1 MYIDTSHITR
11 GGKTYTRHLLRESYR
26 ANGKV
31 LHRTI
36 ANVSQCSEAEIDAM
50 RLALRHK
57 GDLEHLGTI
66 QDAITLKQ
74 GLSFGAVWTVYH
86 VARHLGID
94 KALGTS
100 REGKLALWQ
109 VMARVIDQGS
119 RLSAVRLAIS
129 HAACDVLGLGTFDED
144 ALYENLDWLARA
156 QASVEDRLYAQRTQT
171 KPINLFLYDVTSSY
185 FEGTHNELAAFG
197 YNRDGKK
204 GKRQIV
210 IGLLCDE
217 AGTPVSIEVFPGN
230 TQDPHT
236 FASQLEKV
244 KTRFGVTEI
253 TFVGDRGMIKGQQ
266 IEDLTQ
272 HGFHYITAITKPQIE
287 KLLRTGTFQMDLFD
301 QELAEVLTDEG
312 LRYVLRRNPVR
323 AQEVRDTRQ
332 SKLATLQALVT
343 KLNHYLADH
352 PRANA
357 QGAWQKLVARA
368 TKLRIADWV
377 ELTVA
382 ERAITLAVK
391 TSAQQEA
398 AKLDGCYV
406 LKTDL
411 TPAQAPKELVHDRYK
426 DLASVEQAFRSCKTV
441 HLEVRPIFLRLAER
455 TRAHA
460 FVVMLAYQ
468 IIQYLALC
476 WSAFDV
482 TVEEGLHA
490 LTTLCL
496 VEVAP
501 QNAPSYHCIPTPRD
515 AIARLLHSADITL
528 PKAFPLSGVRVS
540 TKKKLQSERLPQ

>member
-36 ANVSQCSEAEIDAM
+36 ANLSHCSAAEIEAI

-57 GDLEHLGTI
+57 QDLENLGTV
-66 QDAITLKQ
+66 QDAVTLKQ

-86 VARHLGID
+86 VARRLGIE
-94 KALGTS
+94 KALGTT

-109 VMARVIDQGS
+109 VIARVIDQGS
-119 RLSAVRLAIS
+119 RLSAVRLAMS

-144 ALYENLDWLARA
+144 ALYENLDWLAGA
-156 QASVEDRLYAQRTQT
+156 QARIEERLFAQRQQT
-171 KPINLFLYDVTSSY
+171 KPASLFLYDVTSSY
-185 FEGTHNELAAFG
+185 LEGTHNALAAFG

-204 GKRQIV
+204 GKMQIV

-217 AGTPVSIEVFPGN
+217 DGQPVSIEVFPGN
-230 TQDPHT
+230 TQDPRT
-236 FASQLEKV
+236 VAAQVAKLKG
-244 KTRFGVTEI
+244 RFGVTAI
-253 TFVGDRGMIKGQQ
+253 TFVGDRGMLKSQQ
-266 IEDLTQ
+266 VEDLVQ
-272 HGFHYITAITKPQIE
+272 HGFHYITAITKPQID
-287 KLLRTGTFQMDLFD
+287 KLLRTGTLQMDLFD
-301 QELAEVLTDEG
+301 QEVAEVLTEEG
-312 LRYVLRRNPVR
+312 IRYVLRRNPVR
-323 AQEVRDTRQ
+323 AQEMRDTRHA
-332 SKLATLQALVT
+332 KLATLQAHVA
-343 KLNHYLADH
+343 KQNHYLTDH

-357 QGAWQKLVARA
+357 QGALQKLVARA
-368 TKLRIADWV
+368 KTLRLSDWV
-377 ELTVA
+377 ELTLE
-382 ERAITLAVK
+382 ERALTL
-391 TSAQQEA
+391 TINEDAQQEA

-426 DLASVEQAFRSCKTV
+426 DLASVEQAFRTCKTA
-441 HLEVRPIFLRLAER
+441 HLEVRPLFVRREER

-460 FVVMLAYQ
+460 LVVMLAYQ
-468 IIQYLALC
+468 IIRYLAAC

-482 TVEEGLHA
+482 TVAEGLHA

-496 VEVAP
+496 VEVTP
-501 QNAPSYHCIPTPRD
+501 QHAPSYHCLPTPRD

-528 PKAFPLSGVRVS
+528 PKAFSLSGMRVS
-540 TKKKLQSERLPQ
+540 TRKELQSERIAQ

>member
-26 ANGKV
+26 AHGKV

-36 ANVSQCSEAEIDAM
+36 ANVSQCSAAEIEAI

-57 GDLEHLGTI
+57 EDLKNLGTI

-74 GLSFGAVWTVYH
+74 GLSFGAVWTVYQ
-86 VARHLGID
+86 VARRLGIEQ
-94 KALGTS
+94 ALGTT

-109 VMARVIDQGS
+109 VIARVIDQGS
-119 RLSAVRLAIS
+119 RLSAVRLAMS
-129 HAACDVLGLGTFDED
+129 HAACDVLGLGPFDED
-144 ALYENLDWLARA
+144 ALYENLDWLAGV
-156 QASVEDRLYAQRTQT
+156 QASIEDRLFAQRTKT
-171 KPINLFLYDVTSSY
+171 KPVNLFLYDVTSSY
-185 FEGTHNELAAFG
+185 LEGTHNELAAFG

-204 GKRQIV
+204 GKLQIV

-217 AGTPVSIEVFPGN
+217 DGHPVSIEVFPGN
-230 TQDPHT
+230 TPDPRT
-236 FASQLEKV
+236 FAAQLEKV
-244 KTRFGVTEI
+244 KTRFGITEI

-266 IEDLTQ
+266 VEDLAQ

-287 KLLRTGTFQMDLFD
+287 KLLRTGVFQMDLFD
-301 QELAEVLTDEG
+301 QEVAEVLADEG
-312 LRYVLRRNPVR
+312 IRYVLRRNPVR
-323 AQEVRDTRQ
+323 AQEMRDTRHA
-332 SKLATLQALVT
+332 KLATLQAQVA
-343 KLNHYLADH
+343 KQNQYLTDH

-357 QGAWQKLVARA
+357 QRALQKLVARA
-368 TKLRIADWV
+368 EKLRIADWV
-377 ELTVA
+377 ELIVA
-382 ERAITLAVK
+382 ERAMTLTIK
-391 TSAQQEA
+391 EDAQTEA

-411 TPAQAPKELVHDRYK
+411 TPQQANKEIVHDRYK
-426 DLASVEQAFRSCKTV
+426 DLAAVEHAFRTCKTA
-441 HLEVRPIFLRLAER
+441 HLAVRPIFLRREAR

-468 IIQYLALC
+468 IIQYLASC
-476 WSAFDV
+476 WSAFDI

-501 QNAPSYHCIPTPRD
+501 QNAASYHCIPTPRD
-515 AIARLLHSADITL
+515 AIARLLHSADIKL
-528 PKAFPLSGVRVS
+528 PKAFSLSGTRVS
-540 TKKKLQSERLPQ
+540 TKKKLQSERLAQ

>member
-36 ANVSQCSEAEIDAM
+36 ANVSHCSEAELEAL

-86 VARHLGID
+86 VARRLGIEQ
-94 KALGTS
+94 ALGTT

-119 RLSAVRLAIS
+119 RLSAVRLAMA
-129 HAACDVLGLGTFDED
+129 HAACDVLGLGAFDED
-144 ALYENLDWLARA
+144 ALYENLDWLAGI
-156 QASVEDRLYAQRTQT
+156 QASVEDKLFAQRTKT
-171 KPINLFLYDVTSSY
+171 KPVSLFLYDVTSSY
-185 FEGTHNELAAFG
+185 VEGTQNAFAAFG

-217 AGTPVSIEVFPGN
+217 DGHPVSIEVFPGN

-236 FASQLEKV
+236 FASQLVKV
-244 KTRFGVTEI
+244 KARFGVQEI

-266 IEDLTQ
+266 IEDLAKY
-272 HGFHYITAITKPQIE
+272 GFHYITAITKPQIE
-287 KLLRTGTFQMDLFD
+287 KLLRQGTLQMDLFE

-323 AQEVRDTRQ
+323 AQEVRDTRHA
-332 SKLATLQALVT
+332 KLATLQAQVA
-343 KLNHYLADH
+343 KQNQYLIDH

-368 TKLRIADWV
+368 KTLRIADWV
-377 ELTVA
+377 ELTLV
-382 ERAITLAVK
+382 ERSLTL
-391 TSAQQEA
+391 TINEDAQTEA
-398 AKLDGCYV
+398 TKLDGCYV

-411 TPAQAPKELVHDRYK
+411 TPAQAPKEMVHDRYK
-426 DLASVEQAFRSCKTV
+426 DLASVEQAFRTCKTA

-468 IIQYLALC
+468 IIQYLASC
-476 WSAFDV
+476 WSPFDC

-501 QNAPSYHCIPTPRD
+501 QNAASYHCIPTPR
-515 AIARLLHSADITL
+515 AFIAQLLRSADIKL
-528 PKAFPLSGVRVS
+528 PKVFSLSGTRVS
-540 TKKKLQSERLPQ
+540 TKKKLQSERIAL

>member
-1 MYIDTSHITR
+1 MYVDTSHITR

-26 ANGKV
+26 AHGKV

-36 ANVSQCSEAEIDAM
+36 ANVSQCSAAEIAAL

-57 GDLEHLGTI
+57 EALEHLGTI

-74 GLSFGAVWTVYH
+74 GLSFGAVWTVYQ
-86 VARHLGID
+86 VARRLGIEQ
-94 KALGTS
+94 ALGTT
-100 REGKLALWQ
+100 RDGKLALWQ
-109 VMARVIDQGS
+109 VIARVIDQGS
-119 RLSAVRLAIS
+119 RLSAVRLAMA
-129 HAACDVLGLGTFDED
+129 HAACDVLGVGPFDED
-144 ALYENLDWLARA
+144 VLYDNLDWLAHR
-156 QASVEDRLYAQRTQT
+156 QAAVEDTLFAKRTRI
-171 KPINLFLYDVTSSY
+171 KPVSLFLYDVTSSY
-185 FEGTHNELAAFG
+185 LEGTHNDLAAFG

-217 AGTPVSIEVFPGN
+217 DGQPVSIEVFPGN
-230 TQDPHT
+230 TQDPRT
-236 FASQLEKV
+236 FAAQLAKV
-244 KTRFGVTEI
+244 KSRFGAAAI

-272 HGFHYITAITKPQIE
+272 QGFHYITAITKPQIE
-287 KLLRTGTFQMDLFD
+287 KLLRQGTLQLDLFD

-323 AQEVRDTRQ
+323 AQEVRDTRHA
-332 SKLATLQALVT
+332 KLATLQALVA
-343 KLNHYLADH
+343 KHNQYLTDH
-352 PRANA
+352 PRANV

-368 TKLRIADWV
+368 KTLRIADWV
-377 ELTVA
+377 ELTIE
-382 ERAITLAVK
+382 ERTITLTVK
-391 TSAQQEA
+391 THARQEA

-411 TPAQAPKELVHDRYK
+411 TPQQANKELVHDRYK
-426 DLASVEQAFRSCKTV
+426 DLASVEQAFRTCKTA
-441 HLEVRPIFLRLAER
+441 HLEVRPIFVRREAR

-468 IIQYLALC
+468 IIQYLASC
-476 WSAFDV
+476 WSLLDI

-496 VEVAP
+496 VEVSP
-501 QNAPSYHCIPTPRD
+501 THAPSYHCIPTPRD

-528 PKAFPLSGVRVS
+528 PKAFSLSGVRVS
-540 TKKKLQSERLPQ
+540 TRKKLQSERIPQ